1 MNWSFSVSSCNKSLL
16 YICGKSRKRA
26 RNFLRGGCALI
37 KAFIGTRGIRCSGPC
52 SEVSTENEAGK
63 YQASDRFRFPRTQSR
78 THYGRR
84 IRYYSNHTATLQIE
98 ILRDGDIEPNPGKNR
113 SNNSTQSN
121 TRTNSGRSSNIILHI
136 NSRSLLRHIHELRL
150 ILKDQTP
157 SLIAITE
164 TWLDSTIHNIE
175 VEVGGYRIERLDR
188 NRHGGGIC
196 LYIAEG
202 IKYKRRADLETQES
216 EILWIDAKIGHT
228 KLIFGCVY
236 RPPNNHLDIFD
247 HLEDSIRE
255 IRRSGKQEVILI
267 GDFNCDCT
275 NTSLRQTQR
284 LRTGWIISTR
294 T

>member
-1 MNWSFSVSSCNKSLL
+1 MKEST
-16 YICGKSRKRA
+16 
-26 RNFLRGGCALI
+26 
-37 KAFIGTRGIRCSGPC
+37 IGTRGIRCSGPC

-63 YQASDRFRFPRTQSR
+63 YQVSDSFRFPRTQSR

-84 IRYYSNHTATLQIE
+84 IRYYYLNHTATLQIE
-98 ILRDGDIEPNPGKNR
+98 ILRDGDIEPNPGENR

-136 NSRSLLRHIHELRL
+136 NSRSLLRHIDELRL

-202 IKYKRRADLETQES
+202 IKYKRRTEVVMYYTLVKNFCPRDVIHLLLTAGC
-216 EILWIDAKIGHT
+216 KNIG
-228 KLIFGCVY
+228 F
-236 RPPNNHLDIFD
+236 
-247 HLEDSIRE
+247 
-255 IRRSGKQEVILI
+255 
-267 GDFNCDCT
+267 
-275 NTSLRQTQR
+275 
-284 LRTGWIISTR
+284 
-294 T
+294 